1 MATSQKEIDDIVRR
15 VLKKLSGPQDEP
27 CTAAE
32 KTSPDELV
40 LHEPVISAGLL
51 TERLNGARRLAIAVG
66 TVITP
71 AAHDVLRQHEVEI
84 RTYENSKPSNG
95 SPVTIGIVSP
105 QVATASLREMLKRA
119 GIAVNIAETRDVY
132 EMIETLTNEV
142 VKQTGSGIMITDET
156 AAALCIANRRSGV
169 RAVQA
174 QDVSSMRSAATAV
187 GANVLAIDP
196 QGMSGT
202 SLTRLIKEFIVG
214 GPYVCP
220 EGLRRMLN

>member
-51 TERLNGARRLAIAVG
+51 TERLNGARRLAVAVG

-105 QVATASLREMLKRA
+105 Q
-119 GIAVNIAETRDVY
+119 
-132 EMIETLTNEV
+132 
-142 VKQTGSGIMITDET
+142 
-156 AAALCIANRRSGV
+156 
-169 RAVQA
+169 
-174 QDVSSMRSAATAV
+174 
-187 GANVLAIDP
+187 
-196 QGMSGT
+196 
-202 SLTRLIKEFIVG
+202 
-214 GPYVCP
+214 
-220 EGLRRMLN
+220 